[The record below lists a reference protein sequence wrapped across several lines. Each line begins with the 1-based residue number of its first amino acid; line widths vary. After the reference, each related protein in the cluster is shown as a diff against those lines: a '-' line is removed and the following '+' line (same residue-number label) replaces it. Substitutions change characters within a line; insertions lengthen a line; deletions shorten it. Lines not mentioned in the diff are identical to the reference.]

1 MYFLFSKAISLF
13 VSPFWWFLLVFL
25 YSFVVRNPKNKKRSA
40 YLSFI
45 ILLMF
50 SNPFLINEAF
60 LAWEIPATSFAKT
73 PEYEVGIVLTG
84 VTEDY
89 RSPKD
94 RIYFKKGADRVFH
107 TLKLYKEGKIK
118 RILISGAEFD
128 YVGNLIETDRN
139 LKQVFIDCGVPDS
152 VLMTE
157 TRSRNTHENALF
169 SKEILQKNFPNQKY
183 LLITSAFH
191 LRRAQACFGKENL
204 DVEVFS
210 TDFYSIDQTSYLIP
224 SEKALVEWSI
234 LFREMLGYLSYKIL
248 GYA

>member
-1 MYFLFSKAISLF
+1 MYFLFSKAISLLI
-13 VSPFWWFLLVFL
+13 SPFWWFLFCFV
-25 YSFVVRNPKNKKRSA
+25 YSFLTKNPKRKKIAR
-40 YLSFI
+40 YFSFAV
-45 ILLMF
+45 LLIF
-50 SNPFLINEAF
+50 TNPFLINEAF
-60 LAWEIPATSFAKT
+60 VAWEIPANLFAQTS
-73 PEYEVGIVLTG
+73 EYEVGIVLTG

-107 TLKLYKEGKIK
+107 TLKLYQEGKIK

-139 LKQVFIDCGVPDS
+139 LKQVFIDCGLPDS
-152 VLMTE
+152 VLITE

-169 SKEILQKNFPNQKY
+169 SKEILQTHFPNQKY
-183 LLITSAFH
+183 LLISSAFH
-191 LRRAQACFGKENL
+191 LRRAKACFEKENL
-204 DVEVFS
+204 NIEVFS
-210 TDFYSIDQTSYLIP
+210 TDFYSIDQTSYFIP

-234 LFREMLGYLSYKIL
+234 LFREILGYFSYKIL